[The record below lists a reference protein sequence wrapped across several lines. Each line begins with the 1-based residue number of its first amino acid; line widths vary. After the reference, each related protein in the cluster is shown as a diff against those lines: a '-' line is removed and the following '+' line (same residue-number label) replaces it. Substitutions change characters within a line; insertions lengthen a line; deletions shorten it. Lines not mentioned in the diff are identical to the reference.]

1 MGDRTALMYDGL
13 LVGDTSFLL
22 NGRILKGGLQ

>member
-1 MGDRTALMYDGL
+1 MGDRAALMYDGL

-22 NGRILKGGLQ
+22 NGRIL